1 MSGSSGL
8 DLNGVAVEVVRH
20 ALDSEY
26 ILQVEPTGS
35 PDHLYAGCEGESS
48 TAPSCLVAVAVSQDS
63 RVVARGNVGGGGSPE
78 LEFGLFKMPADTQV
92 EM

>member
-8 DLNGVAVEVVRH
+8 DLNGVAVEVVRR
-20 ALDSEY
+20 ALDSGY

-35 PDHLYAGCEGESS
+35 PDHLDAGCEGKRVKYGTKLSGCSCHFPGQQGCGQRKCGGWRES
-48 TAPSCLVAVAVSQDS
+48 
-63 RVVARGNVGGGGSPE
+63 RI
-78 LEFGLFKMPADTQV
+78 GLFKMPADTQV

>member
-1 MSGSSGL
+1 MQ
-8 DLNGVAVEVVRH
+8 GVRER
-20 ALDSEY
+20 
-26 ILQVEPTGS
+26 
-35 PDHLYAGCEGESS
+35 ESS
-48 TAPSCLVAVAVSQDS
+48 TAPSCLVAVAISQDS